1 MPPATTMTPPIT
13 NNRLVRG
20 ISKPKTEKLETG
32 VLSVEAKDVVDAS
45 GLGVEVDSGIEDVTK
60 GDVTDDVV
68 AVELDETERTVD
80 VDVSEMTVDVIE
92 TDAFPVVPIITTEVG
107 KLSSTVAY
115 PLVSWVGPLTNT
127 NTK

>member
-1 MPPATTMTPPIT
+1 MTPPIT

-20 ISKPKTEKLETG
+20 ISKPKTEKLEAG
-32 VLSVEAKDVVDAS
+32 VLSVETEDVVDAS
-45 GLGVEVDSGIEDVTK
+45 GLGAEIDTAIEDVTK

-68 AVELDETERTVD
+68 AVELDESERTVD
-80 VDVSEMTVDVIE
+80 VDVSEITVDVIE
-92 TDAFPVVPIITTEVG
+92 TEALPVAPIITTEVG

-115 PLVSWVGPLTNT
+115 PLVNWVGPLTNT